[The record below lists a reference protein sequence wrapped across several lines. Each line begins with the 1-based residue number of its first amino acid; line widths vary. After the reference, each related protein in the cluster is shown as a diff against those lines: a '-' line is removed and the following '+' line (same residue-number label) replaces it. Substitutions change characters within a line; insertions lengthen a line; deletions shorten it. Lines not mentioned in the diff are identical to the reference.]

1 VIEVSISGS
10 TTAAL
15 IKQRPLYRITL
26 KNRRPTM
33 VITCNEVYQNARK
46 RRAKHPLKSGRYKLE
61 ETLLDLNRLEVTLA
75 LKGRSPDSYNGLE
88 RGLPQPVCIPNEFRS
103 WGRKLPHILA
113 DDLGYYLLPAV
124 ERLVGDGIPTAEVH
138 NILSRI
144 EPEVTKSLETADTIM
159 SDIQGRP
166 LKNRQVDALY
176 RLVVDVLRLFTAVL
190 FSADKQ
196 ASLSTPT
203 QQ

>member
-1 VIEVSISGS
+1 
-10 TTAAL
+10 
-15 IKQRPLYRITL
+15 
-26 KNRRPTM
+26 M
-33 VITCNEVYQNARK
+33 VLTCNEVYQNARQ
-46 RRAKHPLKSGRYKLE
+46 RRTKYPLKTGRYKLDE
-61 ETLLDLNRLEVTLA
+61 AIWGLYRLEVTLA
-75 LKGRSPDSYNGLE
+75 LKGRFPAPYDIFE
-88 RGLPQPVCIPNEFRS
+88 KGLPHPVCMPKEFRS

-124 ERLVGDGIPTAEVH
+124 ESLVGDGMPTAEVH

-144 EPEVTKSLETADTIM
+144 EPEVTKSLEAAETIM
-159 SDIQGRP
+159 RDVQGRV
-166 LKNRQVDALY
+166 LTNRQVAALH
-176 RLVVDVLRLFTAVL
+176 RLVVDMLRVFTAVL

>member
-1 VIEVSISGS
+1 
-10 TTAAL
+10 
-15 IKQRPLYRITL
+15 
-26 KNRRPTM
+26 M
-33 VITCNEVYQNARK
+33 FITCNEVYQNARK

-61 ETLLDLNRLEVTLA
+61 ETLLDLHRLEVTLA
-75 LKGRSPDSYNGLE
+75 LKGRFPAPYDIFE
-88 RGLPQPVCIPNEFRS
+88 KGLPHPVCMPKEFRS

-124 ERLVGDGIPTAEVH
+124 ESLVGDGMPTAEVH

-144 EPEVTKSLETADTIM
+144 EPEVTKSLEAAETIM
-159 SDIQGRP
+159 RDVQGRV
-166 LKNRQVDALY
+166 LTNRQVAALH
-176 RLVVDVLRLFTAVL
+176 RLVVDMLRVFTAVL

>member
-1 VIEVSISGS
+1 
-10 TTAAL
+10 
-15 IKQRPLYRITL
+15 
-26 KNRRPTM
+26 M
-33 VITCNEVYQNARK
+33 VLTCNEVYQNARQ
-46 RRAKHPLKSGRYKLE
+46 RRTKYPLKTGRYKLDE
-61 ETLLDLNRLEVTLA
+61 AIWGLYRLEVTLA
-75 LKGRSPDSYNGLE
+75 LKGRFPAPYDIFE
-88 RGLPQPVCIPNEFRS
+88 KGLPHPVCMPKEFRS

-124 ERLVGDGIPTAEVH
+124 ESLVGDGIPTAEVH

-144 EPEVTKSLETADTIM
+144 EPEVTKSLKTADTIM

-176 RLVVDVLRLFTAVL
+176 RLVVDVLRLFTAVQ
-190 FSADKQ
+190 FSTNREAGLR
-196 ASLSTPT
+196 AYA

>member
-1 VIEVSISGS
+1 
-10 TTAAL
+10 
-15 IKQRPLYRITL
+15 
-26 KNRRPTM
+26 M
-33 VITCNEVYQNARK
+33 VLTCSEVYQKAHE
-46 RRAKHPLKSGRYKLE
+46 RRAKHPLKSGRYKLDE
-61 ETLLDLNRLEVTLA
+61 AIWGLYRLEVTLA
-75 LKGRSPDSYNGLE
+75 LKGWPPNPYDILE
-88 RGLPQPVCIPNEFRS
+88 KGLPHPVCMPKEFWS

-124 ERLVGDGIPTAEVH
+124 ESLVGDGMPTAVVH